1 MCGIA
6 GIVDL
11 AGRGPDE
18 TIVASMCRAIRHRGP
33 DDHGLKA
40 LRSADGS
47 ASAVLGSQ
55 RLAIIDVAGG
65 HQPISNEDGSVWT
78 VLNGE
83 IYNFAAL
90 RARLERSGHQFST
103 HSDTEVI
110 VHLYEEMGPDFV
122 GELDG
127 MFALALWDRRNDRLV
142 LARDR
147 FGKKPLLYADRGG
160 RLSFASEFSGVLVD
174 ADIDTTLDPH
184 ALDYYLTFMSIP
196 APHTIYRG
204 IRKLP
209 PAHRL
214 VRDRAGVRVEPY
226 WRLAFAPKSRLSEDE
241 AIERFHELFRAAVK
255 KRLIS
260 DVPLGAFLSG
270 GIDSSAVVAF
280 MAQTSDAPVKAF
292 SIGFADSAYDELPHA
307 RRVAQAFGCEHHEFV
322 VEPRAVDVLPTLVRH
337 FGEPF
342 ADSSAIPSY
351 YLSQLTRRHVTVA
364 LNGDGGDEL
373 FAGYGWHR
381 ANRIAERWQ
390 RLPYAARML
399 VRQAI
404 ERTVPATGDRRR
416 TAARIRRFLA
426 AAELGQADRYRGW
439 LGIFT
444 PRLKAELLGRP
455 LVPSGPDLIDDAF
468 ADTAGLDPVDAMLSV
483 DCRFYLPTDLLV
495 KMDIASMANSLEAR
509 SPFLD
514 HHLAEFVASLPS
526 NYKVRGRTSKYL
538 LKRSLEG
545 ILPPENLTRG
555 KQGFALPISH
565 WLRADLKDF
574 VRDHLLSA
582 RFAQRGLF
590 KQDVVARMVRTHQD
604 GSADNAHHLWT
615 LLMLELWHRE
625 FADGATLRRETA

>member
-6 GIVDL
+6 GIADFSGHGVDE
-11 AGRGPDE
+11 R
-18 TIVASMCRAIRHRGP
+18 IVTSMCDAIRHRGP
-33 DDHGLKA
+33 DDHGTMA
-40 LRSADGS
+40 LRSAGGV
-47 ASAVLGSQ
+47 AAVLGNQ
-55 RLAIIDVAGG
+55 RLSIIDVAGG

-83 IYNFAAL
+83 IYNFAEL
-90 RARLERSGHQFST
+90 RARLEASGHRFST
-103 HSDTEVI
+103 RSDTEVI

-122 GELDG
+122 AELDG
-127 MFALALWDRRNDRLV
+127 MFALALWDRRNERLV

-160 RLSFASEFSGVLVD
+160 RLSFASEFSGLLVD
-174 ADIDTTLDPH
+174 GGIDTTLDSE
-184 ALDYYLTFMSIP
+184 ALDYYLTFMSVP
-196 APHTIYRG
+196 APYTIYRG
-204 IRKLP
+204 VRKLL

-214 VRDRAGVRVEPY
+214 VRDRDGLRVEPY
-226 WRLAFAPKSRLSEDE
+226 WRLAFAPKSRLSEGE
-241 AIERFHELFRAAVK
+241 AIERFHDLFRSAVK

-270 GIDSSAVVAF
+270 GIDSSAVVAV
-280 MAQTSDAPVKAF
+280 MARTADAPVKAF
-292 SIGFADSAYDELPHA
+292 SIGFAESSYNELPHA

-351 YLSQLTRRHVTVA
+351 YLARLTREHVTVA

-373 FAGYGWHR
+373 FGGYGWHR

-390 RLPYAARML
+390 RLPYAARAPL
-399 VRQAI
+399 RRVI
-404 ERTVPATGDRRR
+404 EQTVPATGDRRR
-416 TAARIRRFLA
+416 LAARVRRFLA
-426 AAELGQADRYRGW
+426 AAESERPGRYRGW
-439 LGIFT
+439 LGIFSDA
-444 PRLKAELLGRP
+444 LKAELLDRP
-455 LVPSGPDLIDDAF
+455 LARAGPDLIDRAF
-468 ADTAGLDPVDAMLSV
+468 ADVDGLDPVDAILSV

-514 HHLAEFVASLPS
+514 HHLAEFVATLPS
-526 NYKVRGRTSKYL
+526 TYKVRGRTSKYL
-538 LKRSLEG
+538 LKRALEG
-545 ILPPENLTRG
+545 VLPAENLSRG
-555 KQGFALPISH
+555 KQGFALPISQ
-565 WLRADLKDF
+565 WLRVDLKDF

-582 RFAQRGLF
+582 RCAERGLF
-590 KQDVVARMVRTHQD
+590 RPDIVARMVRDHQD
-604 GSADNAHHLWT
+604 GRADYAHHLWT

-625 FADGATLRRETA
+625 FVDTAALRRATA